1 MEIDVNGVKITLTQ
15 DQLDEIQRQNQKLT
29 KEDNKKQME
38 EEFLEMWNNCEIKFD
53 LEEFSDSKFFMK
65 NGKYF
70 FSYDLRWDFLH
81 CSYDNVWF
89 ILENNYNFS
98 YLETQAFIK
107 SMLKKHFK
115 WDKLTP
121 VVEALNT
128 AKSVED
134 HFKSKK

>member
-29 KEDNKKQME
+29 KKDNKKQTE

-53 LEEFSDSKFFMK
+53 FERFPDSKFFMK

-70 FSYDLRWDFLH
+70 FRYDLKIDSFY

-89 ILENNYNFS
+89 VLENNYDFT

-121 VVEALNT
+121 LVETLNI